1 MRLTFLFYKGLVAEM
16 KDKVVEINP
25 YEPCVANEMVGGKQI
40 IIFWRVED
48 LKVSYVDPKKV
59 TKFTDWLSG
68 IYGELSITRVKAH
81 EYLSMMLYLRTPGD
95 LWLNM
100 LDYIKGVPEDLTEVI
115 AGISMNPAKNDLFQF
130 KPEDEKKLINKERA
144 TSSHH
149 IVSQMIFI
157 TSRDRKEIK
166 MAIIHLYNRV
176 RSLY

>member
-68 IYGELSITRVKAH
+68 IYG
-81 EYLSMMLYLRTPGD
+81 
-95 LWLNM
+95 
-100 LDYIKGVPEDLTEVI
+100 
-115 AGISMNPAKNDLFQF
+115 
-130 KPEDEKKLINKERA
+130 
-144 TSSHH
+144 
-149 IVSQMIFI
+149 
-157 TSRDRKEIK
+157 
-166 MAIIHLYNRV
+166 
-176 RSLY
+176 